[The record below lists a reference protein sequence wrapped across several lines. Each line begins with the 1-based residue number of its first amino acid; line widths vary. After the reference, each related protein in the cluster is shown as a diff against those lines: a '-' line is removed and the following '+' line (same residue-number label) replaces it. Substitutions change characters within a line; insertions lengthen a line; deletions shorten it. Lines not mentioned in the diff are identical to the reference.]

1 MRKWIMVCAVAAVA
15 VMAFAV
21 VLTPAHAAARACA
34 PVAGFGDTAVV
45 FDPKCD
51 PGKADGVFVGWGT
64 ISIAGEE
71 FEVALETILLGP
83 PVDHGG
89 TLHAATSHT
98 FFFDDEDESSFT
110 TIDRAVLVPAGPPGL
125 FRLNSSMEIVSGT
138 GVFED
143 ARGRLHAHGHVD
155 FFDEDNGIG
164 FPCFGEASFD
174 IRGVV
179 CD

>member
-15 VMAFAV
+15 VMAFTV
-21 VLTPAHAAARACA
+21 VLTPAHAAAPACA
-34 PVAGFGDTAVV
+34 PVAGFGETAVV
-45 FDPKCD
+45 DPKC
-51 PGKADGVFVGWGT
+51 GGVFVGMGI

-71 FEVALETILLGP
+71 FDVALETVLLGE
-83 PVDHGG
+83 PVEHGG
-89 TLHAATSHT
+89 TLHAVTSHT
-98 FFFDDEDESSFT
+98 FTFDGGDSFT
-110 TIDRAVLVPAGPPGL
+110 TIDKAVLVSAGAPGL
-125 FRLNSSMEIVSGT
+125 FKLNSTMEIVSGT

-155 FFDEDNGIG
+155 FFDEDTGIG

-174 IRGVV
+174 IRGML

>member
-15 VMAFAV
+15 VVAITV
-21 VLTPAHAAARACA
+21 VLTPAHAAAPACA
-34 PVAGFGDTAVV
+34 PVAGFGETAVV

-51 PGKADGVFVGWGT
+51 PDKADGVFVGMGI
-64 ISIAGEE
+64 ISIAGED

-83 PVDHGG
+83 PVEGDDG
-89 TLHAATSHT
+89 TLHAVTSHT
-98 FFFDDEDESSFT
+98 FVFNDEDSFT
-110 TIDRAVLVPAGPPGL
+110 TIDRAVLEPAGPPGL
-125 FRLNSSMEIVSGT
+125 FRLNSSMRIISGT

-143 ARGRLHAHGHVD
+143 ARGRLHAHGQVD

>member
-15 VMAFAV
+15 VIAFTV

-34 PVAGFGDTAVV
+34 PVAGFGETAV
-45 FDPKCD
+45 
-51 PGKADGVFVGWGT
+51 GKVPGVFEGLGS

-71 FEVALETILLGP
+71 FEVALETVLLGK
-83 PVDHGG
+83 PVEGDDG
-89 TLHAATSHT
+89 TLHAVTSHT
-98 FFFDDEDESSFT
+98 FVFNDEDSFT
-110 TIDRAVLVPAGPPGL
+110 TLDRAILEPAGPPGL
-125 FRLNSSMEIVSGT
+125 FRLNSSMIIMSGT

-155 FFDEDNGIG
+155 LFDEDNGIE
-164 FPCFGEASFD
+164 FPFFGEASFD

>member
-15 VMAFAV
+15 VMALTV
-21 VLTPAHAAARACA
+21 VLTPAHAAAPACA
-34 PVAGFGDTAVV
+34 PVAGFGETAVV
-45 FDPKCD
+45 DPKC
-51 PGKADGVFVGWGT
+51 GGVFVGMGI

-71 FEVALETILLGP
+71 FDVALETVLLGE
-83 PVDHGG
+83 PVEGDDG
-89 TLHAATSHT
+89 TLHAVTSHT
-98 FFFDDEDESSFT
+98 VVFNDEDSFT
-110 TIDRAVLVPAGPPGL
+110 TIDRAVLEPVGPPGL
-125 FRLNSSMEIVSGT
+125 FRLNSSMQIMSGT

-155 FFDEDNGIG
+155 FFDEVNGIG